1 MVHTHSLVEICSDW
15 SQCRTPWIDPRGTLW
30 YGTMCKAEAMPLQR
44 CNSWLRPS
52 ATCAGWE
59 LLRQWLR
66 YAGNLCSTIK
76 DIYSNI
82 VLGMEGS
89 YCEKLTNPGS
99 ILVTATIGDSLAQ
112 GDSFVW
118 FFSQVFFLFAPDTGH
133 LSRTIMPMDIGSFK
147 CLFSCCWVTPLW
159 PIASKFPILQERR
172 CSFAVARS
180 YCKDEPFVSF
190 CPVQICPPVLFQEDN
205 VFHCQ

>member
-1 MVHTHSLVEICSDW
+1 VSDSVNRSERHPMVWNDVQSGSD
-15 SQCRTPWIDPRGTLW
+15 
-30 YGTMCKAEAMPLQR
+30 A
-44 CNSWLRPS
+44 PS
-52 ATCAGWE
+52 AVQQLTAS
-59 LLRQWLR
+59 L
-66 YAGNLCSTIK
+66 GNLCRVGTAEAVAEVCWEF
-76 DIYSNI
+76 
-82 VLGMEGS
+82 VLHHQGYLFKYRIRNGRI
-89 YCEKLTNPGS
+89 
-99 ILVTATIGDSLAQ
+99 ILWKAYKSWVHTRDATIGDSLAQ

-118 FFSQVFFLFAPDTGH
+118 FFSQVVFLFAPDTGH

-190 CPVQICPPVLFQEDN
+190 CPVQICPPVLFQEDD